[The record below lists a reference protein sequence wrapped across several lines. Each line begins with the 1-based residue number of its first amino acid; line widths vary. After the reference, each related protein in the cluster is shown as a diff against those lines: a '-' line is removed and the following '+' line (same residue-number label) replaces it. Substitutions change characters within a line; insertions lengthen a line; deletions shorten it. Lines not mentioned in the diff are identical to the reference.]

1 MVPNK
6 LGLLGIRSLL
16 RNMGTLGANPQFLSP
31 CTEFLLS
38 FITVSP
44 SGSFS
49 TVSPTFSSCLAFMS
63 PHGRDLLHF
72 ALFLLP
78 PPSHKDTQALIN
90 TPFIHNLFIHS
101 HTHRCLHATYGCIY
115 THTYIHKL
123 HKIHSYT
130 FTHTS
135 VWEKGFRLPIIS

>member
-38 FITVSP
+38 FINVSP

-78 PPSHKDTQALIN
+78 PASHKDTQALIN

-101 HTHRCLHATYGCIY
+101 HTDAYMLHMDASTH
-115 THTYIHKL
+115 THTYIRYIRY
-123 HKIHSYT
+123 IH
-130 FTHTS
+130 THSHTPVFGIKALGCPLS
-135 VWEKGFRLPIIS
+135 VN